1 MHVFLFNVWIVVA
14 ISNKLYCVICLLL
27 IGVRLRGCTSGERV
41 NFDIDGDITI
51 IVTFK
56 ASIHSMSK
64 TLPGG
69 EFDWGGTSP
78 KQ

>member
-1 MHVFLFNVWIVVA
+1 MDNYRSA
-14 ISNKLYCVICLLL
+14 CAC
-27 IGVRLRGCTSGERV
+27 RV
-41 NFDIDGDITI
+41 NFGGVGQLMLLDVCLRYGTHLIAF
-51 IVTFK
+51 VTFK

-64 TLPGG
+64 TLPGA

>member
-1 MHVFLFNVWIVVA
+1 MPF
-14 ISNKLYCVICLLL
+14 
-27 IGVRLRGCTSGERV
+27 GVRNVSSLSLIWCTLDSVRM
-41 NFDIDGDITI
+41 
-51 IVTFK
+51 TFK

-64 TLPGG
+64 TLPGA